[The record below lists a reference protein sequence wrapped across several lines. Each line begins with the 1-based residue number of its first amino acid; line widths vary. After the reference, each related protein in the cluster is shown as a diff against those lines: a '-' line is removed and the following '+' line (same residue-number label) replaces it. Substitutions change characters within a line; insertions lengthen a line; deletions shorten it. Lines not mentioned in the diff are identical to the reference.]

1 MRAPWGRIFFWISA
15 CAIQVT
21 DVQASLYVYVDTKMM
36 NDTVS
41 LRVKEGGSRID
52 RQGRANVT

>member
-1 MRAPWGRIFFWISA
+1 MRAPWGIIFFLILA

-21 DVQASLYVYVDTKMM
+21 DVQASLYVYADTRMM
-36 NDTVS
+36 NDTLS